1 MSSTVSERTKIS
13 KSGIKHT
20 EKAQMIVGRWLLTL
34 LFGAVIVL
42 VPDGGSTRANGGDV
56 DLALVLGV
64 DTSRSVDRTEY
75 QLQRRGLADAIRRP
89 EVIAAIRSGQLKRIA
104 VTVVQWTDYEA
115 QVVVVPWMI
124 ISDTQSAVR
133 LSERVARMSRFFG
146 GHATHIAGMIQFG
159 SWLLGAAPF
168 VANRKVIDISGDGYD
183 NVTQAPGR
191 HRDTA
196 IAAGITVNGLVIENE
211 ENDLHVY
218 YREFVIGGPGAF
230 VMQAERYEDFGD
242 AMEKKL
248 VREISPKFLTLRQI
262 EAMMTS
268 S

>member
-1 MSSTVSERTKIS
+1 MVSL
-13 KSGIKHT
+13 
-20 EKAQMIVGRWLLTL
+20 VV
-34 LFGAVIVL
+34 FGAVLVL

-64 DTSRSVDRTEY
+64 DISSSVDSREY
-75 QLQRRGLADAIRRP
+75 QLQRRGLAEAIRRP
-89 EVIAAIRSGQLKRIA
+89 GVIAAIRSGQLKRIA

-115 QVVVVPWMI
+115 QVVVVPWMV
-124 ISDTQSAVR
+124 ISDAQSAVR
-133 LSERVARMSRFFG
+133 LSERVAKMNRFFG

-159 SWLLGAAPF
+159 TWLLDTAPF
-168 VANRKVIDISGDGYD
+168 IANRKVIDISGDGYD

-211 ENDLHVY
+211 EKDLHVY

-230 VMQAERYEDFGD
+230 VMRTERYKDFGD

-248 VREISPKFLTLRQI
+248 VREISPKFLTLREIQ
-262 EAMMTS
+262 ATPS
-268 S
+268 